1 MFVSYVLIFVILS
14 SKFYVYCIVLY
25 TIVSWMSF
33 TFYSLF
39 MRILSP
45 CLSREMCYINKID
58 LIHVLIQ
65 KAGVTV
71 EI

>member
-1 MFVSYVLIFVILS
+1 
-14 SKFYVYCIVLY
+14 
-25 TIVSWMSF
+25 
-33 TFYSLF
+33 